1 MDSSHSLSLLLDR
14 ELIAP
19 RAAWTPPGRPILYG
33 TTPTFLRS
41 FGLASLEELP
51 PAARERRGRRGGRP
65 VIPWI
70 LLAVLAALVLLAC
83 FLRLGWRRGDQSGG
97 WVKLRLGPKW
107 ISLIPG
113 KKTRIR
119 KPKSGKRK
127 AKGREKAQ
135 KKRGKPPKEKPK
147 PTLGGALDL
156 ALDLLPA
163 VREAAGKFRRALQ
176 IDHLTLELTWGEPDL
191 ADAAIH
197 YGRAWGVVEALLAFV
212 EANFVLKDRQVALY
226 LDYQLEKPR
235 LYVRAALSLTV
246 AQLLGDRPP
255 LGVAALKTLWNHR
268 KETKPRRPRPP
279 PNRKGSQAMEKNHPV
294 NELMAE
300 TIRRIREAVDAN
312 TVVGEPIVAGEIT
325 LVPVSKISFG
335 FGTGGSEFGG
345 KAPKAMGENPFEGAA
360 APG

>member
-1 MDSSHSLSLLLDR
+1 M
-14 ELIAP
+14 
-19 RAAWTPPGRPILYG
+19 
-33 TTPTFLRS
+33 
-41 FGLASLEELP
+41 
-51 PAARERRGRRGGRP
+51 
-65 VIPWI
+65 IPWI

-83 FLRLGWRRGDQSGG
+83 FLRLGVAAGYDQSGG

-107 ISLIPG
+107 ISLYPREKDPDKEA
-113 KKTRIR
+113 KKRE
-119 KPKSGKRK
+119 KKKRK
-127 AKGREKAQ
+127 AEKKAQ

-176 IDHLTLELTWGEPDL
+176 IDHLTLELTWGEPDP

-246 AQLLGDRPP
+246 AQLLGIGLP

-268 KETKPRRPRPP
+268 KETKAAAAASAAQQ
-279 PNRKGSQAMEKNHPV
+279 K
-294 NELMAE
+294 
-300 TIRRIREAVDAN
+300 
-312 TVVGEPIVAGEIT
+312 GEPNN
-325 LVPVSKISFG
+325 
-335 FGTGGSEFGG
+335 G
-345 KAPKAMGENPFEGAA
+345 KESSCE
-360 APG
+360 